1 MPVVEEIRY
10 TISDRLPNI
19 VSFMPVEEITTVS

>member
-1 MPVVEEIRY
+1 MLVVEEVRY
-10 TISDRLPNI
+10 TLSDKLPNI